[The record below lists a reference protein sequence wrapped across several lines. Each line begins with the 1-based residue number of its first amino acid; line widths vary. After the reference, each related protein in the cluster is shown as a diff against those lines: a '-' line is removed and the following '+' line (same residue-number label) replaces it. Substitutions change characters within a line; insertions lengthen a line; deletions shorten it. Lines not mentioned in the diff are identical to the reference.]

1 MVIRFRIFTI
11 VLLGF
16 AALSACQSAYYS
28 ALETIGIEK
37 RDVLAD
43 RVKVAR
49 KSQGE
54 AQEAYVDALDAF
66 RAVVA
71 FDGGSLESTYNRLK
85 GKSEAARAQA
95 TALGSRIDAVES
107 VSNALFKEWEA
118 ELTQYRD
125 ASLRAK
131 SREQLALTKSRSA
144 QVLVVMRRAQAS
156 FEPALARLEDQV
168 LFLKHNLN
176 ASAVGSIKDE
186 LPRVQADAERLKR
199 DIEAA
204 VAEADRFLAEFQRG

>member
-1 MVIRFRIFTI
+1 MKLIRLAFAAC
-11 VLLGF
+11 VLAL
-16 AALSACQSAYYS
+16 ALSACQSAYYG

-37 RDVLAD
+37 RDVLVD
-43 RVKVAR
+43 RVKSAR
-49 KSQGE
+49 KAQGQ

-71 FDGGSLESTYNRLK
+71 FDGGDLERTYNRLK
-85 GKSEAARAQA
+85 GKAEAARGQA
-95 TALGSRIDAVES
+95 TALGGRIDAVES
-107 VSNALFKEWEA
+107 VSNALFKEWET
-118 ELTQYRD
+118 ELAQYRD
-125 ASLRAK
+125 ASLRAR
-131 SREQLALTKSRSA
+131 SREQLAQTKSRSA
-144 QVLVVMRRAQAS
+144 QVLASMRRAQAS

-176 ASAVGSIKDE
+176 ASAVGSIRDE

-204 VAEADRFLAEFQRG
+204 VAEADRFLSEFGRG